1 MASDIHLFVEVWNGA
16 QWTAADQWQVEPY
29 RGQTTYEL
37 SSAPFYKERNYCLFA
52 ILANVRNGY
61 TAGGI
66 DTGEGF
72 VPISMPKGLPDDAS
86 PEVRGHAAQKS
97 ERASDHS
104 WLTVSELI
112 AYNWTQ
118 TTMQR
123 GWVNG
128 PTYLD
133 WSRTDQTEAPSLRAA
148 ALLVPNIER
157 ISETEMISRIT
168 LIKKEAKTLMGS
180 SWMEKAREM
189 VEERMEHVY
198 CQASWSIP
206 YYKTV
211 RLFWSDTMPRLV
223 SLGKPDEVRIV
234 FWFDN

>member
-1 MASDIHLFVEVWNGA
+1 MATDIHLFVEVWHGE
-16 QWTAADQWQVEPY
+16 QWTAADQWQVDPY
-29 RGQTTYEL
+29 HGQTMYQL
-37 SSAPFYKERNYCLFA
+37 SSEPFYKERNYCLFA

-61 TAGGI
+61 AAGGI

-72 VPISMPKGLPDDAS
+72 APIAMPKGMPDDGS
-86 PEVRGHAAQKS
+86 PEVGGYAAQKN
-97 ERASDHS
+97 ERTNSHS
-104 WLTVSELI
+104 WLTVSELLN
-112 AYNWTQ
+112 YDWTQ

-128 PTYLD
+128 PTYFE
-133 WSRTDQTEAPSLRAA
+133 WSRSDQREAPSLRAA

-168 LIKKEAKTLMGS
+168 LIKKEAKSLVGS
-180 SWMEKAREM
+180 EWMEKATEL
-189 VEERMEHVY
+189 VAERMEHVY
-198 CQASWSIP
+198 CQASWSIM

-211 RLFWSDTMPRLV
+211 RQFWSDTMPRLI
-223 SLGKPDEVRIV
+223 SLGKADDVRIV